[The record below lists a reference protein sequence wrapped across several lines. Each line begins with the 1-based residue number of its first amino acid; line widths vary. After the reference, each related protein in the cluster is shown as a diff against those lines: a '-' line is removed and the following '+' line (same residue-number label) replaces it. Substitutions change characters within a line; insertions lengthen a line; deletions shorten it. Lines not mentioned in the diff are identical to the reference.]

1 MVRLFVFIKIA
12 IHYHVFITINMAFT
26 IAYQCKYNT
35 FRTFTLGINFQKIG
49 VIFINKCFRSDSQS
63 LMSTFSG
70 I

>member
-1 MVRLFVFIKIA
+1 
-12 IHYHVFITINMAFT
+12 MAFT

-63 LMSTFSG
+63 LTSTFSG